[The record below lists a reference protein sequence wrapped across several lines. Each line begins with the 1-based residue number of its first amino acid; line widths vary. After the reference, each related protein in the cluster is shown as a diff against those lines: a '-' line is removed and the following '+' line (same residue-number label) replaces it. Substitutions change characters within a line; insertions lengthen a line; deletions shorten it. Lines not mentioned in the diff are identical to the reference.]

1 MQTAE
6 EILTVANF
14 ISNVSSFFGVHNFDQ
29 KGYKVHGL
37 FVFEVVKDK
46 QVKESSFQQELK
58 ECLLSI
64 LTVNNKIFF
73 FIRPIGFF
81 FCFYEIAFNVGNH
94 KTELTR

>member
-1 MQTAE
+1 M
-6 EILTVANF
+6 
-14 ISNVSSFFGVHNFDQ
+14 FFLGVHNFDQ

-64 LTVNNKIFF
+64 LTVTHKIYFF
-73 FIRPIGFF
+73 LSGPPVSSFAFMKSLLM
-81 FCFYEIAFNVGNH
+81 CEI
-94 KTELTR
+94 TRLN